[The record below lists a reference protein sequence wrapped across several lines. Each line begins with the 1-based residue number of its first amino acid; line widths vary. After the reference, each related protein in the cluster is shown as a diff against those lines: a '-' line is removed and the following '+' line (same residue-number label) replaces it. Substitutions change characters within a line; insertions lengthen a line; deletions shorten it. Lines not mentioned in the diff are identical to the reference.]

1 MKTITLIKEILQIAS
16 AIQFDGS
23 NFQEVLEFCGERA
36 ELILLLIFG
45 TLTVS
50 INLPQN
56 YLDWTSQVIEKGDW
70 IVMEKHDGK
79 RYYTVYH
86 NGTSSLLQDGWKIIE
101 NEQEQK

>member
-1 MKTITLIKEILQIAS
+1 MKTIILIKEILQFAS

-23 NFQEVLEFCGERA
+23 NFQEVLEFCGERS
-36 ELILLLIFG
+36 ELILSMSRG
-45 TLTVS
+45 ALTTS
-50 INLPQN
+50 IDLPQN
-56 YLDWTSQVIEKGDW
+56 YLDWTIRLIEKGDW
-70 IVMEKHDGK
+70 IVMEKHDGR